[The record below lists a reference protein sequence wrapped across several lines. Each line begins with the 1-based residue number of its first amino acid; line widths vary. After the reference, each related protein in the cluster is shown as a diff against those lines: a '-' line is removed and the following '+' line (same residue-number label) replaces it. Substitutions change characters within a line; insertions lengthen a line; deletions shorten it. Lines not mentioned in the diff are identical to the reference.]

1 MELAYSRGMN
11 ASPLVLSP
19 SGPPAITAPAADP
32 ATSANTAQPGGAD
45 STFSV
50 AMQNASAKPLR
61 KSSSSKSSDGHSAGT
76 PLPVTGNHSPPPTA
90 PVPQAD
96 PRLPLAQHGA
106 ASSPGANGANGAN
119 GAKGVG
125 AVQEVDAQ
133 AANGTDGVAGTAAV
147 AGTDAKTGTA
157 GATGTDA
164 AVAEATAT
172 GGKGSAGTPAT
183 SFDTLVGPRVDDD
196 ASEDNGSS
204 AAGTATAGAAQAAAT
219 AAAVAAAD
227 SGRSA
232 RLGAAAAGSAGAAGS
247 AAGSASASSS
257 AKGAAGVAGRLAAK
271 VAGPSVRTPA
281 AAGVVAAG
289 VVDDD
294 DAQVAGSAPV
304 VTVAPAVTHDD
315 GTALA
320 ASAAAQAAANPAGP
334 AGGPDMAGDA
344 GLGVT
349 AAAASA
355 VSAAPATVAALAAAR
370 AAASA
375 ASAQGGAA
383 LAASSGADKHVSAAD
398 GVSVAGAGAGAGAG
412 SAAGVFPLN
421 ASTVSG
427 AATDTATPPTLQLHA
442 GVDSGEF
449 AQDLSDRVTY
459 LVGNGMNGA
468 RLQVNPPQLGPIELR
483 IAVSGDHAQVW
494 MTTHSAVTRDA
505 LESSSPKLREMLG
518 AQGFGAVSVNI
529 SQRSFQDRSG
539 QAQPYQ
545 RTASAER
552 SGVAPLTAGANPSA
566 GSRAPAG
573 GLDAYA

>member
-1 MELAYSRGMN
+1 V
-11 ASPLVLSP
+11 AS
-19 SGPPAITAPAADP
+19 
-32 ATSANTAQPGGAD
+32 
-45 STFSV
+45 
-50 AMQNASAKPLR
+50 
-61 KSSSSKSSDGHSAGT
+61 
-76 PLPVTGNHSPPPTA
+76 
-90 PVPQAD
+90 
-96 PRLPLAQHGA
+96 
-106 ASSPGANGANGAN
+106 
-119 GAKGVG
+119 
-125 AVQEVDAQ
+125 
-133 AANGTDGVAGTAAV
+133 
-147 AGTDAKTGTA
+147 TDAKTGTA
-157 GATGTDA
+157 GATGTYV

-183 SFDTLVGPRVDDD
+183 SFDTLVGLPRVDDD

-204 AAGTATAGAAQAAAT
+204 PAITATAGAAQAAAT

-232 RLGAAAAGSAGAAGS
+232 GLGAAAAGSAGAAGS
-247 AAGSASASSS
+247 VTGGASASSS
-257 AKGAAGVAGRLAAK
+257 AKGAAGAAGRLAAK

-281 AAGVVAAG
+281 AAGAVAAG
-289 VVDDD
+289 VVGGDDT
-294 DAQVAGSAPV
+294 QVVGSAPV
-304 VTVAPAVTHDD
+304 VTVAPVATHDD
-315 GTALA
+315 GTSLA
-320 ASAAAQAAANPAGP
+320 ASAAAQAAAKPAGP
-334 AGGPDMAGDA
+334 AGGADMAGDA
-344 GLGVT
+344 GSGVT
-349 AAAASA
+349 GAA
-355 VSAAPATVAALAAAR
+355 VPAAPATVAALAAAR

-375 ASAQGGAA
+375 ASAQGGTA
-383 LAASSGADKHVSAAD
+383 LAASSGADKHVSAA
-398 GVSVAGAGAGAGAG
+398 GVSVAGAGAGAEAG
-412 SAAGVFPLN
+412 GAAGVFPLN
-421 ASTVSG
+421 ASTASG
-427 AATDTATPPTLQLHA
+427 AATDSATTPTVQLHA

-449 AQDLSDRVTY
+449 AQALSDRVTY

-552 SGVAPLTAGANPSA
+552 GGVAPLTAGANPSA